1 MAATTTSSVHDT
13 DFVLT
18 TILFKTLSCQML
30 LMALRL
36 KEGERQWESGREAK
50 RVAEREPTDTVNKLS
65 QTLF

>member
-1 MAATTTSSVHDT
+1 
-13 DFVLT
+13 
-18 TILFKTLSCQML
+18 ML

-65 QTLF
+65 QTLFWGAGRTEHELASSLSVS